1 MQNFTFRSRNI
12 ILPNNFLNFSSHFQ
26 ENFFFV
32 LINNFG
38 LYEDTMIFFVWKL
51 FLNIVKEIKNIKILI
66 SKFIHTTKAKYNTLL
81 LKIKFCLRLHPNI

>member
-38 LYEDTMIFFVWKL
+38 LYEDTMIFFNRPNEKVGFRL
-51 FLNIVKEIKNIKILI
+51 DPHNLEMEPQIKI
-66 SKFIHTTKAKYNTLL
+66 H
-81 LKIKFCLRLHPNI
+81 